1 MNPDHDQSSKR
12 DQIGNSPGDVEI
24 PDRLPLPAPG
34 RFSTLQEVILSN
46 LVLTRISKGAYSISG
61 GASRFSNHFHE
72 FVSRN
77 APVPIAG

>member
-24 PDRLPLPAPG
+24 PDRLPLPALG

-46 LVLTRISKGAYSISG
+46 LVLTRIRQ
-61 GASRFSNHFHE
+61 GASSIPEGAFRFSKHFHE

-77 APVPIAG
+77 APVRIAG